1 MAFFNNNNYISL
13 LSQMCQKWNVFRI
26 TNNLSLKIS
35 LQKETIKQWKLF
47 SELPRMEENVMNFFE
62 LSDYLF
68 SLIASACYSLSR
80 N

>member
-1 MAFFNNNNYISL
+1 M
-13 LSQMCQKWNVFRI
+13 
-26 TNNLSLKIS
+26 S

-68 SLIASACYSLSR
+68 SLIASAFYSLSR